1 MVIWQEIMACYWDYG
16 YVIVCS
22 LIWLSY
28 HFATTSYIIRY
39 DMSFTD
45 TLSWQAGSI
54 GVLTCFISYY
64 ENLDT
69 SYPLFSITNRV
80 LKAINDMAFS
90 CICIYTCK
98 GMEFI

>member
-1 MVIWQEIMACYWDYG
+1 MLS
-16 YVIVCS
+16 YV
-22 LIWLSY
+22 IWLSY

-39 DMSFTD
+39 DVSFTD

-54 GVLTCFISYY
+54 DVLSCFISYH
-64 ENLDT
+64 ENLNI

-90 CICIYTCK
+90 CIYTCTVSAWNLFK
-98 GMEFI
+98 MVGILALKQIHCL